1 MQHFQLH
8 PLPQEKADVDLSS
21 TFTEEQLLAGRQL
34 LNGSAQFRLG
44 VAKLEQL
51 PPLKGIEIAVA
62 GRSNVGKSTLI
73 NAVTGVNGLAR
84 ASNTPGRTR
93 ELNFFNVGQNCT
105 LVDMPGYGYAKASK
119 KDVKQWQSVLR
130 GYLRGRV
137 GLTRAFVLI
146 DARHG
151 IMTPDIEMFE
161 MLDDAAVAYQIVI
174 TKSDKIKPSELESLN
189 AETLALIKKRA
200 AAYPTIHITS
210 AEKAFG
216 IDELRAEIAMLA
228 KG

>member
-1 MQHFQLH
+1 
-8 PLPQEKADVDLSS
+8 
-21 TFTEEQLLAGRQL
+21 
-34 LNGSAQFRLG
+34 
-44 VAKLEQL
+44 
-51 PPLKGIEIAVA
+51 
-62 GRSNVGKSTLI
+62 
-73 NAVTGVNGLAR
+73 
-84 ASNTPGRTR
+84 
-93 ELNFFNVGQNCT
+93 
-105 LVDMPGYGYAKASK
+105 MPGYGYAKASK

-174 TKSDKIKPSELESLN
+174 TKSDKIKSSELESLT
-189 AETLALIKKRA
+189 AETLATIKKRA

-216 IDELRAEIAMLA
+216 IDELRAEIAGLA

>member
-1 MQHFQLH
+1 MS
-8 PLPQEKADVDLSS
+8 A
-21 TFTEEQLLAGRQL
+21 TFSDEQLLAGRQL
-34 LNGSAQFRLG
+34 LNGSATFRLG

-93 ELNFFNVGQNCT
+93 ELNFFEVGQNVT

-174 TKSDKIKPSELESLN
+174 TKSDKIKPTELESLN

-216 IDELRAEIAMLA
+216 IDELRAEIAGLA

>member
-1 MQHFQLH
+1 M
-8 PLPQEKADVDLSS
+8 
-21 TFTEEQLLAGRQL
+21 
-34 LNGSAQFRLG
+34 
-44 VAKLEQL
+44 
-51 PPLKGIEIAVA
+51 
-62 GRSNVGKSTLI
+62 
-73 NAVTGVNGLAR
+73 
-84 ASNTPGRTR
+84 
-93 ELNFFNVGQNCT
+93 
-105 LVDMPGYGYAKASK
+105 
-119 KDVKQWQSVLR
+119 LR

-174 TKSDKIKPSELESLN
+174 TKSDKIKPSELESLH
-189 AETLALIKKRA
+189 AETLTLIKKRA

-216 IDELRAEIAMLA
+216 IDELRAEIAGLA

>member
-1 MQHFQLH
+1 VT
-8 PLPQEKADVDLSS
+8 AA
-21 TFTEEQLLAGRQL
+21 FTDEELLAGRQL
-34 LNGSAQFRLG
+34 LNGSATFRMG
-44 VAKLEQL
+44 VAKLDQL
-51 PPLKGIEIAVA
+51 PPMRNIEVAFA
-62 GRSNVGKSTLI
+62 GRSNVGKSTLL
-73 NAVTGVNGLAR
+73 NALTGVNGLAR
-84 ASNTPGRTR
+84 TSNTPGRTR
-93 ELNFFNVGQNCT
+93 ELNFFDVGPRLS

-151 IMTPDIEMFE
+151 VMTPDIEMFE
-161 MLDDAAVAYQIVI
+161 MLDDAAVAYQLVI
-174 TKSDKIKPSELESLN
+174 TKSDKIKPSELESLT
-189 AETLALIKKRA
+189 AETLLAIKKRA

-216 IDELRAEIAMLA
+216 IDDLRAEVARLVQ
-228 KG
+228 G

>member
-1 MQHFQLH
+1 MT
-8 PLPQEKADVDLSS
+8 V
-21 TFTEEQLLAGRQL
+21 TFTEDQLLAGRQL
-34 LNGSAQFRLG
+34 LNGSATFRLG

-93 ELNFFNVGQNCT
+93 ELNFFTVGQNVT

-174 TKSDKIKPSELESLN
+174 TKSDKIKPSELESLH

-216 IDELRAEIAMLA
+216 IDDLRAEIAGLA
-228 KG
+228 RG

>member
-1 MQHFQLH
+1 
-8 PLPQEKADVDLSS
+8 LSTS
-21 TFTEEQLLAGRQL
+21 FTEDELLAGRQL
-34 LNGSAQFRLG
+34 LNGSATFRMG
-44 VAKLEQL
+44 VAKLDQL
-51 PPLKGIEIAVA
+51 PPMRGVEVAFA
-62 GRSNVGKSTLI
+62 GRSNVGKSTLL
-73 NAVTGVNGLAR
+73 NALTGVNGLAR
-84 ASNTPGRTR
+84 TSNTPGRTR
-93 ELNFFNVGQNCT
+93 ELNFFDVGPKCT

-174 TKSDKIKPSELESLN
+174 TKSDKIKPSELESLM
-189 AETLALIKKRA
+189 AESLAIVKKRA
-200 AAYPTIHITS
+200 AAFPTIHITS

-216 IDELRAEIAMLA
+216 IDGLRAEVA
-228 KG
+228 KLVNA